1 MKNKLFIII
10 MALFSLSSCS
20 DIFDESPKNAIS
32 EAIVWEDEALIRAY
46 MNSCYANAYTQGLFR
61 TTQIGHAT
69 DELHSIKGSVY
80 YNIITRGELTPDN
93 VTTVHSYLNN
103 WSDAYG
109 LIREINQFF
118 EKITDAPINESVK
131 EEMTGEMKFM
141 RAFLYAQLIWRY
153 GGVPLITTVYSLDD
167 DDYTTTRN
175 SYDDCVDFIVTELDE
190 AIGMLPDQQTDDN
203 LGKASADAAR
213 ALKSRVLLYA
223 ASPLNNPSNDQSKWE
238 AASDAAKALINTR
251 YSLNGD
257 YQGTFLEQNSEI
269 IFARYHTQSSEL
281 ALSLQVGRN
290 GDNGWGSDSPTQNL
304 VNDYEMANG
313 EMPLLEDGS
322 VNPASGYDPSN
333 PYTGRDPRFYA
344 SILYDGSVWM
354 GRETETFLPGGKD
367 SGEGAVASWN
377 ASQSG
382 YYLKKFVPEDIP
394 PTGGSEYPTTPW
406 IMFRYAEI
414 LLNYAEAQ
422 FQLGN
427 EDVARQYINEVRS
440 RASVNMPD
448 VPETISGDALK
459 KRIRNE
465 RRIELVFEGHR
476 YFDIRRWKIASET
489 ETKNILGVSITK
501 SDDGTKTYNF
511 KKNLITRTWDDRLYL
526 LPIPREEIDR
536 SLNSLEQN
544 PGYN

>member
-10 MALFSLSSCS
+10 MIALFPLSSCN
-20 DIFDESPKNAIS
+20 DIFDVMPKDAIS
-32 EAIVWEDEALIRAY
+32 EANVWEDEALMRAY
-46 MNSCYANAYTQGLFR
+46 INACSASAYTQGLFR
-61 TTQIGHAT
+61 TTQIGHAS

-80 YNIITRGELTPDN
+80 YNIITRGELTADN
-93 VTTVHSYLNN
+93 VSSVHAYLNN
-103 WSDAYG
+103 WSDAYA
-109 LIREINQFF
+109 LIREINLFF
-118 EKITDAPINESVK
+118 EKAEDSPINDDAK
-131 EEMTGEMKFM
+131 EEMIGEMKFM
-141 RAFLYAQLIWRY
+141 RAFLYSQLIWRY
-153 GGVPLITTVYSLDD
+153 AGVPLITTVYGLDD
-167 DDYTTTRN
+167 DDYTVTRD
-175 SYDDCVDFIVTELDE
+175 SYDDCVDFIVSELDE
-190 AIGMLPDQQTDDN
+190 AIGMLPDQQTGDN

-223 ASPLNNPSNDQSKWE
+223 ASPLNNSSNDVTKWE
-238 AASDAAKALINTR
+238 AASNAAKALINTR
-251 YSLNGD
+251 YSLNDD
-257 YQGTFLEQNSEI
+257 YQSTFLEDNSEI

-304 VNDYEMANG
+304 VNDYEMSNG
-313 EMPLLEDGS
+313 EMPLLEDGT
-322 VNPASGYDPSN
+322 VNPVSGYDPAD

-354 GRETETFLPGGKD
+354 GRETETFLPGGMD
-367 SGEGAVASWN
+367 SGEGPVASWN

-394 PTGGSEYPTTPW
+394 PTGSSLYATSPW

-422 FQLGN
+422 FQLGH

-448 VPETISGDALK
+448 VPGTISGDALE
-459 KRIRNE
+459 KRIQNE

-476 YFDIRRWKIASET
+476 YFDVRRWKIAGET
-489 ETKNILGVSITK
+489 ESKNILGVSIIN
-501 SDDGTKTYNF
+501 DGGTKTYNF
-511 KKNLITRTWDDRLYL
+511 EKNLITRNWDSRLYL

-544 PGYN
+544 SGYN

>member
-10 MALFSLSSCS
+10 IIALFSLASCS
-20 DIFDESPKNAIS
+20 DIFDVMPKDAIS
-32 EAIVWEDEALIRAY
+32 EANVWEDEALMQAY
-46 MNSCYANAYTQGLFR
+46 VNSCYTSAYTQGLFR

-80 YNIITRGELTPDN
+80 YNIITRGELTADN
-93 VTTVHSYLNN
+93 ISSVHSYLNN
-103 WSDAYG
+103 WSDAYV
-109 LIREINQFF
+109 LIREINLFF
-118 EKITDAPINESVK
+118 EKIEDAPINDDTK

-141 RAFLYAQLIWRY
+141 RAFLYSQLIWRY
-153 GGVPLITTVYSLDD
+153 GGVPLITTVYGLDD
-167 DDYTTTRN
+167 DDYMVNRD

-190 AIGMLPDQQTDDN
+190 SIDMLPDQQIDDN

-223 ASPLNNPSNDQSKWE
+223 ASPLNNPSNDLAKWE
-238 AASDAAKALINTR
+238 AASDAAKALIDTR
-251 YSLNGD
+251 YSLNDD
-257 YQGTFLEQNSEI
+257 YQSTFLEQNNEI

-313 EMPLLEDGS
+313 EMPFLEDGT
-322 VNPASGYDPSN
+322 VNPASGYDPTN
-333 PYTGRDPRFYA
+333 PYIERDPRFYA
-344 SILYDGSVWM
+344 SILYDGSIWM
-354 GRETETFLPGGKD
+354 GRETEIFLPGGMD
-367 SGEGAVASWN
+367 SGEGPVASWN

-394 PTGGSEYPTTPW
+394 PVGSSEYPTTPW
-406 IMFRYAEI
+406 IMFRYGEI

-422 FQLGN
+422 FMLGY
-427 EDVARQYINEVRS
+427 EDIAREYVNKVRS
-440 RASVNMPD
+440 RTSVGMPP
-448 VPETISGDALK
+448 VTASGDALK
-459 KRIRNE
+459 KRIQNE

-476 YFDIRRWKIASET
+476 YFDVRRWEIADET
-489 ETKNILGVSITK
+489 ESKNIVGVSITK

-511 KKNLITRTWDDRLYL
+511 EKNLIVRTWDDRLYL

-544 PGYN
+544 SGYN